1 MNTKEIVKELASK
14 RKLTIAELERNLNIA
29 NGTIGKWG
37 RQKPSIDT
45 LQKLA
50 DYFQVSVDYLL
61 GREDAAEK
69 MYGARGELL
78 AAHID
83 DDVSEEDMDDILRYI
98 EFRKN
103 NPL

>member
-1 MNTKEIVKELASK
+1 MNTKEIVKELAAK

-37 RQKPSIDT
+37 RQNPSIET

-61 GREDAAEK
+61 GREEGSNK
-69 MYGARGELL
+69 TYGARGDLL

-83 DDVSEEDMDDILRYI
+83 DDVSEEDMNDILRYI
-98 EFRKN
+98 EYRKN

>member
-1 MNTKEIVKELASK
+1 MGTKEIVKDLASQ
-14 RKLTIAELERNLNIA
+14 RRLTIAELERKVGIA

-37 RQKPSIDT
+37 KQKPSIDT

-50 DYFQVSVDYLL
+50 DFFDVSIDFLL
-61 GREDAAEK
+61 GRADQSDK
-69 MYGARGELL
+69 SLGSKGDLL

-83 DDVSEEDMDDILRYI
+83 DDVSEKDMEDILRYI
-98 EFRKN
+98 EYRKN

>member
-1 MNTKEIVKELASK
+1 MNTKELVKELARQ
-14 RKLTIAELERNLNIA
+14 RKLTIAELERRVGIA

-37 RQKPSIDT
+37 KQNPSIET

-50 DYFQVSVDYLL
+50 DFFDVSVDYLL
-61 GREDAAEK
+61 GRSSKDHSGL
-69 MYGARGELL
+69 GARGELL

-83 DDVSEEDMDDILRYI
+83 DDVSEEDMEDILRYI
-98 EFRKN
+98 EYRKN